1 MLNFTKNSMVRVF
14 TGMILTVFLLTF
26 SANAQDLEKK
36 YAPIVGDYEFDLTGF
51 EMGIVTVKIY
61 VEYDALWAYP
71 DNSDEPGEM
80 VPVEGEEFAFTVDA
94 GEQGVYEMRFLK
106 DEGGEY
112 TKCHVINEAMGMDV
126 TGEKIKE

>member
-1 MLNFTKNSMVRVF
+1 MLNFSKNSTTRVF
-14 TGMILTVFLLTF
+14 TGVIIAVVLLSFVT
-26 SANAQDLEKK
+26 NAQDLEKK
-36 YAPIVGDYEFDLTGF
+36 YAPILGDYEFDMTDF

-71 DNSDEPGEM
+71 DNADEPGEM
-80 VPVEGEEFAFTVDA
+80 VPVEGEEFVFTVDA
-94 GEQGVYEMRFLK
+94 GDQGMYELTFQK
-106 DEGGEY
+106 DEKGEY